1 MDQDPKPGR
10 AETIQAV
17 EPTFTGLQLTRAATG
32 INRDILAV
40 VLEPDKQYTESD
52 AKKLINKFMKKEVVS
67 DGRR

>member
-1 MDQDPKPGR
+1 MDQESN
-10 AETIQAV
+10 AETATSAT
-17 EPTFTGLQLTRAATG
+17 EPRFTGLQLTRTATG

-40 VLEPDKQYTESD
+40 VLTPDKQYTESD